1 MISLIFAVYSD
12 PASAC
17 CVPYLQILTNNS
29 HCDYFHSFF
38 LERYNQRVKVYEFL
52 DEPIEHW
59 KYCILE
65 EVIYVVSF
73 LANFTRL
80 LAE

>member
-17 CVPYLQILTNNS
+17 CVPYLQILTNN
-29 HCDYFHSFF
+29 SFF